1 MLRDTVPSMSC
12 SRVHPLP
19 VAAIAFL
26 LFLPAFCFA
35 QTNCEEGSS
44 PLHADQKPRIAVD
57 DVIRKFSANDT
68 SNKEARTHY
77 SYTEDVTVQT
87 LDGKSVDGEYKT
99 VTNVTMDANGKA
111 VRADAVPPQNSL
123 RRLSVTEEDLND
135 IRSRVPFM
143 LTTAEL
149 PQYKV
154 TYAGTQHVDEI
165 DAYVFDVSPLKL
177 ESNHRYFQG
186 RLWVDDHDLQIVKA
200 CGNTV
205 PDTPDNQSP
214 KFVTYREQ
222 IDGRY
227 WFPTYARAD
236 DVLHFSNT
244 DVHLREIVKYTKY
257 KPSGTN
263 SSGPASAPTA
273 QTK

>member
-1 MLRDTVPSMSC
+1 MLRDTVPNMSYPWVLTP
-12 SRVHPLP
+12 R
-19 VAAIAFL
+19 VAAVVL
-26 LFLPAFCFA
+26 LLLLPAFCFA
-35 QTNCEEGSS
+35 QTNCEEGNSS
-44 PLHADQKPRIAVD
+44 LNANQKPQIAVEEL
-57 DVIRKFSANDT
+57 IRKFSANDA

-87 LDGKSVDGEYKT
+87 LDGKNVDGEYRT
-99 VTNVTMDANGKA
+99 VTNVTLDASGKA
-111 VRADAVPPQNSL
+111 VRTDAVPPQNSL

-135 IRSRVPFM
+135 LRGRVPFM

-177 ESNHRYFQG
+177 EAGNRYFQG
-186 RLWVDDHDLQIVKA
+186 RIWVEDHNLQIVKA

-257 KPSGTN
+257 KSGPNSGMPSGT
-263 SSGPASAPTA
+263 PTA
-273 QTK
+273 QAK